1 MLRGKIMVS
10 ELFIN
15 STSVTAGIVN
25 GLVDITGNYFTAMM
39 LLVILL
45 CVLALALQLPI
56 EVTTIFVLP
65 FLLSCYAFVP
75 DFTAVTG
82 TILIYLGIIVAKNFM
97 IK

>member
-1 MLRGKIMVS
+1 MVS

-15 STSVTAGIVN
+15 STGVTAGIMN
-25 GLVDITGNYFTAMM
+25 GMVEMTGDWFSAM
-39 LLVILL
+39 LLIVIMLII
-45 CVLALALQLPI
+45 LAFALQLPI
-56 EVTTIFVLP
+56 EVTAIFVLP

-82 TILIYLGIIVAKNFM
+82 VVLIYLGIIVAKNFF